1 MTMPYIIQFENALET
16 ILQKLKKK
24 DYILYQRIIHKI
36 IEISKNPELGKP
48 LRNVLKGKR
57 RVHVGSFVLV
67 YSIDKK
73 NETVIFLNFEHHD
86 KVYR

>member
-1 MTMPYIIQFENALET
+1 MTMPYNIQFENALEI
-16 ILQKLKKK
+16 ILQKIKKK

-36 IEISKNPELGKP
+36 LEISKNPELGKP

-73 NETVIFLNFEHHD
+73 NETVIFINFEHHD

>member
-1 MTMPYIIQFENALET
+1 MTMPYNIQFENVLET
-16 ILQKLKKK
+16 ILQKIKKK

-36 IEISKNPELGKP
+36 LEISKNPELWKP

-57 RVHVGSFVLV
+57 RVHVDSFVLV

-73 NETVIFLNFEHHD
+73 NETVIFINFEHHD

>member
-1 MTMPYIIQFENALET
+1 MTMPYNIQFENALEI
-16 ILQKLKKK
+16 ILQKIKKK

-36 IEISKNPELGKP
+36 LEISKNPGLGKP

-73 NETVIFLNFEHHD
+73 NETVIFINFEHHD

>member
-1 MTMPYIIQFENALET
+1 MPYIIQLDTAIEIALD
-16 ILQKLKKK
+16 KLKKK
-24 DYILYQRIIHKI
+24 DKSLYLRIINKI

-57 RVHVGSFVLV
+57 RVHVGSFVLF

-73 NETVIFLNFEHHD
+73 KEIVTFLEFEHHD
-86 KVYR
+86 KAYR

>member
-48 LRNVLKGKR
+48 LRNVLKGKQ

-73 NETVIFLNFEHHD
+73 NETIIFLDFKHHD

>member
-1 MTMPYIIQFENALET
+1 M
-16 ILQKLKKK
+16 
-24 DYILYQRIIHKI
+24 IIHKI

-57 RVHVGSFVLV
+57 RIHVGSFVLF

-73 NETVIFLNFEHHD
+73 NGTVTFLEFEHHD
-86 KVYR
+86 KAYR

>member
-1 MTMPYIIQFENALET
+1 MTMPYIIQFENALEI
-16 ILQKLKKK
+16 ILQRLKKK

-73 NETVIFLNFEHHD
+73 NETVIFINFEHHD

>member
-1 MTMPYIIQFENALET
+1 MPYTIQLDTALET
-16 ILQKLKKK
+16 TLDKLKKK
-24 DYILYQRIIHKI
+24 DNSIYHRVIRKI
-36 IEISKNPELGKP
+36 IEISKNSELGKP

-57 RVHVGSFVLV
+57 RIHVGSFVLF

-73 NETVIFLNFEHHD
+73 NETVTFLEFEHHD

>member
-1 MTMPYIIQFENALET
+1 MAYIIQLDIVLEKT
-16 ILQKLKKK
+16 LDKLKKK
-24 DYILYQRIIHKI
+24 DKSLYQRVIYKI

-57 RVHVGSFVLV
+57 RIQVGSFVLF

-73 NETVIFLNFEHHD
+73 NEIVTFLEFEHHD
-86 KVYR
+86 NAYH

>member
-1 MTMPYIIQFENALET
+1 MPYIIRFENALET
-16 ILQKLKKK
+16 SLQKLKKT
-24 DYILYQRIIHKI
+24 DYIFYQRIIHKI

-73 NETVIFLNFEHHD
+73 NETVIVLNFEHHD

>member
-1 MTMPYIIQFENALET
+1 MTMPYNIQFENALEI
-16 ILQKLKKK
+16 ILQKIKKK

-36 IEISKNPELGKP
+36 LEISKNPELGKP

-57 RVHVGSFVLV
+57 RVHVGSIVLV
-67 YSIDKK
+67 YLIDKK
-73 NETVIFLNFEHHD
+73 NETVIFINFEHHD

>member
-1 MTMPYIIQFENALET
+1 MPYNIQFENVLEI
-16 ILQKLKKK
+16 ILQRLKKK

-73 NETVIFLNFEHHD
+73 NETVIFINFEHHD

>member
-1 MTMPYIIQFENALET
+1 MPYTIQLDTALET
-16 ILQKLKKK
+16 TLDKLKKK
-24 DYILYQRIIHKI
+24 DNSLYHRVIRKI

-57 RVHVGSFVLV
+57 RIHVGSFVLF

-73 NETVIFLNFEHHD
+73 NETVTFLEFEHHD
-86 KVYR
+86 KAYR

>member
-1 MTMPYIIQFENALET
+1 MPYIIQFENTLET

-24 DYILYQRIIHKI
+24 DYIFYQRIIHKI
-36 IEISKNPELGKP
+36 VEISKNPELGKP

-73 NETVIFLNFEHHD
+73 NETVISLNFEHHD

>member
-1 MTMPYIIQFENALET
+1 MPYIIQLDTAIEIKLD
-16 ILQKLKKK
+16 KLKKK
-24 DYILYQRIIHKI
+24 DKSLYERIIYKI

-57 RVHVGSFVLV
+57 RVHIGSFVLF

-73 NETVIFLNFEHHD
+73 NQIVTFLEFEHHD
-86 KVYR
+86 KAYR